1 MLNPNFN
8 AFNKIGDLVSASL
21 QKLSNISKPRFKFFS
36 TVFELWLALPVRYT
50 MLNLGRL
57 GAYSEK
63 SIRLHFEN
71 LFDFVSF
78 NVALIKKSCTKELMH
93 LKRIGDQLPLYSRY
107 SSGNSHVTGSGTNTI
122 QRSITGKEAKP
133 GKPLCEPHNKADAY
147 TKANGKIPGGR
158 WLFYEA

>member
-78 NVALIKKSCTKELMH
+78 NVALIKKSCTKELIAAFEPSYIP
-93 LKRIGDQLPLYSRY
+93 R
-107 SSGNSHVTGSGTNTI
+107 SGKQT
-122 QRSITGKEAKP
+122 P
-133 GKPLCEPHNKADAY
+133 GFKQMVER
-147 TKANGKIPGGR
+147 KINAP
-158 WLFYEA
+158 